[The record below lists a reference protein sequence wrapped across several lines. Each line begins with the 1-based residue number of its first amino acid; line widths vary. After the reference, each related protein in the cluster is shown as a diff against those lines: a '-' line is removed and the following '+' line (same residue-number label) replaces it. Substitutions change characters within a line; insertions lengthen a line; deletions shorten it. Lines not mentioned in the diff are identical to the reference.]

1 MLKLN
6 LFNGLHY
13 ITHIFVLYFINLKM
27 DRKIIAT
34 AAILG
39 LTAVILGAFAA
50 HGLKKIVDISELNT
64 FETGV
69 KYQMYHALFL
79 LFIGT
84 IKDLSINAK
93 KVIYYSTIFGVLF
106 FSVSLYLLAIN
117 RQLPFDIRPF
127 GFITPIGGLLFLTG
141 WFCLFVNFFRKIR

>member
-1 MLKLN
+1 
-6 LFNGLHY
+6 
-13 ITHIFVLYFINLKM
+13 M
-27 DRKIIAT
+27 DRKIIST

-39 LTAVILGAFAA
+39 LTAIILGAFAA
-50 HGLKKIVDISELNT
+50 HGLKKILDISELNT

-69 KYQMYHALFL
+69 KYQMYSALFL

-93 KVIYYSTIFGVLF
+93 KVIYYTTIFGVLF

>member
-1 MLKLN
+1 
-6 LFNGLHY
+6 
-13 ITHIFVLYFINLKM
+13 M

-93 KVIYYSTIFGVLF
+93 KVIYYTTIFGVLF

>member
-1 MLKLN
+1 
-6 LFNGLHY
+6 
-13 ITHIFVLYFINLKM
+13 M
-27 DRKIIAT
+27 DRKIIST
-34 AAILG
+34 AAFLG
-39 LTAVILGAFAA
+39 LTAIVLGAFGA
-50 HGLKKIVDISELNT
+50 HALKKFLNISELNT

-93 KVIYYSTIFGVLF
+93 KVIFYTTIFGVLF
-106 FSVSLYLLAIN
+106 FSVSLYLLALN

-127 GFITPIGGLLFLTG
+127 GFITPIGGLLFLVG
-141 WFCLFVNFFRKIR
+141 WFCLFVNFYRKNL